1 MGDGMKIEGTWK
13 FSASITSMV
22 LKGIKMNFPVDDN
35 IATISSDHQ
44 PASTI
49 VSFDSKSV
57 TWT

>member
-1 MGDGMKIEGTWK
+1 
-13 FSASITSMV
+13 
-22 LKGIKMNFPVDDN
+22 MNFPVDDN

-57 TWT
+57 TCKMARLDEFELALFTRI